1 MYNVTRRGAIVVGR
15 ENGCKDANQR
25 RRAKI
30 GSTTFS
36 GWAWYTTR
44 ANPLGRLATAR
55 YTVFPGCLGMK
66 IVQFSLIVDSMRI
79 DSMCPP
85 FPWVVSL
92 ALNGAATASK
102 TLKARGEQPLSAR

>member
-1 MYNVTRRGAIVVGR
+1 MDNVIRRGAIVVGR

-44 ANPLGRLATAR
+44 ENPLGRLATAR

-66 IVQFSLIVDSMRI
+66 IVPLSLIVDSMRI

-85 FPWVVSL
+85 PFL
-92 ALNGAATASK
+92 GLFR
-102 TLKARGEQPLSAR
+102 LH